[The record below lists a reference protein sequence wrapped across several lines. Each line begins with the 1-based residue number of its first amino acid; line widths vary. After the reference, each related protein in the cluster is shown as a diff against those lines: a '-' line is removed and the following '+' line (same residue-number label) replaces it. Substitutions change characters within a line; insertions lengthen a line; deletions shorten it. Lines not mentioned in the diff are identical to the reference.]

1 MEEADGVVVT
11 MVITRG
17 VEVEVEEA
25 AQVPKARIVEDQLNQ
40 DLEAGTMEGQVD
52 QLYKVCR
59 MGSHPDHDLKAG
71 KVEDKVD
78 NKA

>member
-11 MVITRG
+11 MVKTRG
-17 VEVEVEEA
+17 VEVEVEEG
-25 AQVPKARIVEDQLNQ
+25 AQVPKAEIVEDQLNQ
-40 DLEAGTMEGQVD
+40 DLEASTVEDGVD
-52 QLYKVCR
+52 QLYKACR
-59 MGSHPDHDLKAG
+59 MGNHPDHDLKAG